1 MSGRSIPE
9 NRGVY
14 VVEDN
19 GLMVDSAIV
28 LINAIMV
35 LEPGEFIYLEPRMI
49 DTIISAMDEID
60 KRLDGAVGK
69 ETRGQ

>member
-1 MSGRSIPE
+1 M
-9 NRGVY
+9 
-14 VVEDN
+14 VEDN